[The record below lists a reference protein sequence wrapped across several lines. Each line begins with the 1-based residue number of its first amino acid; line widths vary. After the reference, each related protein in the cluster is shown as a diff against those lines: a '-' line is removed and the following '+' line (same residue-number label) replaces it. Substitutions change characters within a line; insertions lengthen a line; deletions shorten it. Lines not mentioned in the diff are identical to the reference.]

1 VVGGGGS
8 LVRFADIHTCGLRH
22 WLSRGSC
29 VLQGGELRLRP
40 CCRLRGLL
48 LLLVGLPFLED
59 WRWVFDSGL
68 RFGLYWESD
77 DG

>member
-1 VVGGGGS
+1 
-8 LVRFADIHTCGLRH
+8 
-22 WLSRGSC
+22 
-29 VLQGGELRLRP
+29 
-40 CCRLRGLL
+40 LRGLL